1 MSGLS
6 RCCSPS
12 ADNTTMPIQS
22 PHLAP
27 PPPPLE
33 TLFQHYL
40 PSIARFPAYPAFIDG
55 LSGRTITSTQL
66 RTDAL
71 RLGRGMQR
79 VLPQNHISG
88 REPAVALI
96 FSPNSVDFPQ
106 IFFGCQ
112 SVKVI
117 TSLANAGYTANE
129 LAHQIRDGR
138 PFIAFV
144 HPSLQATYLGAI
156 DSLKAEGFHS
166 VPKVYWAVPE
176 GEVPGGVKGDVQTYD
191 RLMLDHKETDG
202 YQGAQAEGD
211 EAHDTALLC
220 YSSGT
225 VSIYAI
231 IVIPH
236 VDHRTDYST

>member
-1 MSGLS
+1 
-6 RCCSPS
+6 
-12 ADNTTMPIQS
+12 MPIQS

-27 PPPPLE
+27 PPPPAD

-40 PSIARFPAYPAFIDG
+40 PASARFPEYPAFIDG

-71 RLGRGMQR
+71 RLGRGIQR
-79 VLPQNHISG
+79 ILSQRQPSSQ
-88 REPAVALI
+88 EPAVALI

-138 PFIAFV
+138 PFVAFV
-144 HPSLQATYLGAI
+144 HPSLQATFFQSI
-156 DSLKAEGFHS
+156 NTLKAEGFHS
-166 VPKVYWAVPE
+166 IPKVYWAVP
-176 GEVPGGVKGDVQTYD
+176 GSEVPAGIAESVQTYD
-191 RLMLDHKETDG
+191 RLMVDHEQISG
-202 YQGAQAEGD
+202 FQGIQAKDD

-225 VSIYAI
+225 VS
-231 IVIPH
+231 
-236 VDHRTDYST
+236 T